1 MSTSMIRR
9 LDAHQSPKTAPA
21 LASSKCRQPTHSKVH
36 NPNTNTIFLTLHGP
50 SHPNRSPL
58 SVKHPRPNMA
68 TTDSSSS
75 YLNTTALLSPEFT
88 PTSYANT
95 LIHSTNNPS
104 DTPLDLSTPLSRVL
118 FDVQE
123 VDTRIDALTT
133 QNAPSIISTS
143 LERETAST
151 HVLGELEAQVGA
163 LQECYDRLQKEVGER
178 WEQAEQV
185 RLAAERMVRTLRLGR
200 SLQRA
205 LALGR
210 QVQGL
215 VEEAGSGRGGE
226 RSMVPAAQALLGLR
240 ELFAATG
247 KGEEAEGLGR
257 VLLVATLRNEVVSP
271 AERTLLA
278 RAQGVVREFSMSS
291 LASGSAV
298 QGNQGSAPTTTTTTT
313 TTGMLG
319 TFKETEDTKAR
330 ATHALHTLYLL
341 SPLKPGSKTTPETFT
356 PTLLLSALTT
366 YLQTALAS
374 SLASLTRALAT
385 LPTLDRTL
393 LEIAA
398 RCQNLVALEALLS
411 TTHAPSHPLLA
422 SEASPSNPPPQSH
435 ANTNFLSPLLSH
447 LDTSSL
453 PSYFWRSLAS
463 QLSSRVQ
470 EILNRGGVSARTLR
484 SNKEKIRDAV
494 RDCVERGSRLP
505 VQAGIK
511 DGQGLA
517 TLATRNWE
525 REAAVM
531 VGSIVGVMGR

>member
-1 MSTSMIRR
+1 
-9 LDAHQSPKTAPA
+9 
-21 LASSKCRQPTHSKVH
+21 
-36 NPNTNTIFLTLHGP
+36 
-50 SHPNRSPL
+50 
-58 SVKHPRPNMA
+58 MA
-68 TTDSSSS
+68 TSEPSSS
-75 YLNTTALLSPEFT
+75 YLNTTALLSPHFT

-143 LERETAST
+143 LEREQASS
-151 HVLGELEAQVGA
+151 HVLEELEGQVGA
-163 LQECYDRLQKEVGER
+163 LQEYYDRLQKEVGER
-178 WEQAEQV
+178 YEQAEQV

-205 LALGR
+205 LVLGR

-215 VEEAGSGRGGE
+215 VEEVGNGRGGE
-226 RSMVPAAQALLGLR
+226 RSMMPAAQALLGLR

-257 VLLVATLRNEVVSP
+257 VMLVATLRNEVVNP

-291 LASGSAV
+291 LASGSGSSV
-298 QGNQGSAPTTTTTTT
+298 PGSALPTTTTTTT
-313 TTGMLG
+313 TTGTS
-319 TFKETEDTKAR
+319 TFKGTEDTKAR

-341 SPLKPGSKTTPETFT
+341 SPLKPGSTTTPETFT

-366 YLQTALAS
+366 YLQTALTS

-398 RCQNLVALEALLS
+398 RCQNIVALEALLS
-411 TTHAPSHPLLA
+411 TTYAPSHPLLQTPTPTTSKTQA
-422 SEASPSNPPPQSH
+422 EQ
-435 ANTNFLSPLLSH
+435 TNFLSPLLSH

-484 SNKEKIRDAV
+484 SNKEKIREAV
-494 RDCVERGSRLP
+494 RDCVDRGSRLP
-505 VQAGIK
+505 Q
-511 DGQGLA
+511 QGLA
-517 TLATRNWE
+517 GHGELTSFASLAVRKNWE